1 MNAILIAKALGLFSV
16 GLGLVELAVP
26 HRVTRN
32 LGLDVSPNLV
42 RLFGARE
49 IGAGLAVLTYPDNPA
64 PVWAR
69 VAGDVLD
76 VAVLGTALGR
86 SNRHRNMAVGATV
99 AVLAI
104 TALDVVCAAALQQRS
119 GRALRT
125 AQRTRV
131 RRTAARG
138 LPIAQSGQTG

>member
-1 MNAILIAKALGLFSV
+1 MNDIQLAKALGLFSI
-16 GLGLVELAVP
+16 GIGLVELVVP

-32 LGLDVSPNLV
+32 LGLDVSPALI

-49 IGAGLAVLTYPDNPA
+49 LGAGLAALTYPDNPA

-86 SNRHRNMAVGATV
+86 SNRHRSMAVGAAV

-104 TALDVVCAAALQQRS
+104 TALDVACAVALQQRT
-119 GRALRT
+119 GRAMRT

-131 RRTAARG
+131 RRISA
-138 LPIAQSGQTG
+138 

>member
-1 MNAILIAKALGLFSV
+1 MHSIAGIESIHTDVLG
-16 GLGLVELAVP
+16 ELMP

-32 LGLDVSPNLV
+32 LGLDVSPSLI

-64 PVWAR
+64 PVWGR

-76 VAVLGTALGR
+76 VAVLGTALGQG
-86 SNRHRNMAVGATV
+86 NRRRGAAVAATL

-104 TALDVVCAAALQQRS
+104 TALDVACAASLQHRS

-125 AQRTRV
+125 ARRTR
-131 RRTAARG
+131 T
-138 LPIAQSGQTG
+138 P

>member
-1 MNAILIAKALGLFSV
+1 MNDIQIAKFLGLFSI
-16 GLGLVELAVP
+16 GLGAVEFAVP

-32 LGLDVSPNLV
+32 LGLDVSPGLV

-49 IGAGLAVLTYPDNPA
+49 IGAGLAVLTYPDSPA
-64 PVWAR
+64 PVWGR

-86 SNRHRNMAVGATV
+86 GNRRRSAAVGATL

-104 TALDVVCAAALQQRS
+104 TALDVACAAALQHRS

-125 AQRTRV
+125 ARRTRV
-131 RRTAARG
+131 RGAVA
-138 LPIAQSGQTG
+138 